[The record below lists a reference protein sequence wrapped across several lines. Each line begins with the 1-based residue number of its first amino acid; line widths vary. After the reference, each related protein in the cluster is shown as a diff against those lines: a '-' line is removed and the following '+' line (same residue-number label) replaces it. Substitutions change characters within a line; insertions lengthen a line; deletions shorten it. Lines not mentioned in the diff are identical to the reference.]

1 MRHQN
6 TLLVTGAF
14 GFLGSC
20 LGPILMERI
29 DEGQILAVGRTPS
42 NAHWIGSSK
51 VQFIVGDL
59 NDPKL
64 WAALPKTITHV
75 FHLAAVIPRAEE
87 ERKRASIAK
96 DNLLPLLHLIEFSRA
111 WPNLQQV
118 IFSSTISVY
127 AKTGLRL
134 TEDSLKGP
142 PDFYGASKLAGEHL
156 LHCLESDGVRVV
168 HLRYSSLYGYG
179 QYQGTVLPLM
189 VHGAIQKREIV
200 VYGEGKRT
208 QDFLYVRDAALA
220 NLLAYEKQA
229 RGAFNIACG
238 ISITMQSLAQTINE
252 IFIQNEARIICLSSK
267 EDHDPGFKVDISRAK
282 QELNY
287 QPSFQIRE
295 GLLKLKEEMRA

>member
-1 MRHQN
+1 MGHKN

-14 GFLGSC
+14 GFLGSY
-20 LGPILMERI
+20 LGLILRERF
-29 DEGQILAVGRTPS
+29 DEGKILAVGRTPTD
-42 NAHWIGSSK
+42 ACWKGSSK
-51 VQFIVGDL
+51 VQCLYGDL

-64 WAALPKTITHV
+64 WVALPKTITHV
-75 FHLAAVIPRAEE
+75 FHLAAVIPRVEE

-127 AKTGLRL
+127 AKTGLPL
-134 TEDSLKGP
+134 TEDCLKGP
-142 PDFYGASKLAGEHL
+142 SDFYGASKLAGEHV

-189 VHGAIQKREIV
+189 IHGAIQKREIV

-208 QDFLYVRDAALA
+208 QDFLHVGDAALA
-220 NLLAYEKQA
+220 NLLAYGKQA
-229 RGAFNIACG
+229 RGIFNIASG
-238 ISITMQSLAQTINE
+238 ISVTMQSLAQTINE
-252 IFIQNEARIICLSSK
+252 IFIQNEARIISLSSK
-267 EDHDPGFKVDISRAK
+267 EDCDPGFKVDISKARK
-282 QELNY
+282 ELNF

-295 GLLKLKEEMRA
+295 GLLKLKEEMSA

>member
-1 MRHQN
+1 VQ
-6 TLLVTGAF
+6 
-14 GFLGSC
+14 C
-20 LGPILMERI
+20 LY
-29 DEGQILAVGRTPS
+29 
-42 NAHWIGSSK
+42 
-51 VQFIVGDL
+51 GDL

-75 FHLAAVIPRAEE
+75 FHLAAVIPRVEV

-127 AKTGLRL
+127 AKTGIPL

-142 PDFYGASKLAGEHL
+142 SDFYGASKLAGEHL
-156 LHCLESDGVRVV
+156 LHCLESDGIRVV

-208 QDFLYVRDAALA
+208 QDFLHVKDAALA
-220 NLLAYEKQA
+220 NFLAYEKEA
-229 RGAFNIACG
+229 RGVFNIASG
-238 ISITMQSLAQTINE
+238 ISITMQSLAETIND
-252 IFIQNEARIICLSSK
+252 IFIQNEAKIIRLSSK
-267 EDHDPGFKVDISRAK
+267 EDDDPGFKVDISKAK

-295 GLLKLKEEMRA
+295 GLLKLKEEMSV

>member
-1 MRHQN
+1 MDHKN
-6 TLLVTGAF
+6 ILLVTGAF

-20 LGPILMERI
+20 LGMVLRERF
-29 DEGQILAVGRTPS
+29 DEGQILAVGRSRTD
-42 NAHWIGSSK
+42 ACWKGSSK
-51 VQFIVGDL
+51 VEYLYGDL

-75 FHLAAVIPRAEE
+75 FHLAAAIPRGEE
-87 ERKRASIAK
+87 ERKRVSIAK
-96 DNLLPLLHLIEFSRA
+96 DNLLPLLHLIEFSRS

-118 IFSSTISVY
+118 IFSSTISLY
-127 AKTGLRL
+127 AKTGLPL

-142 PDFYGASKLAGEHL
+142 SDLYGASKLAGEHL
-156 LHCLESDGVRVV
+156 LNCLGSDEVRVV

-208 QDFLYVRDAALA
+208 QDFLHVRDAALA
-220 NLLAYEKQA
+220 NLLVYEKQA
-229 RGAFNIACG
+229 RGVFNIASG
-238 ISITMQSLAQTINE
+238 IPITMQSLAQTINE
-252 IFIQNEARIICLSSK
+252 IFAQNEARIINIFSK
-267 EDHDPGFKVDISRAK
+267 EDCDPGFKVDISRAK

-295 GLLKLKEEMRA
+295 GLQKLMEEMRA

>member
-179 QYQGTVLPLM
+179 QYQGTVLPVM
-189 VHGAIQKREIV
+189 VNKAIQGEEIP

-208 QDFLYVRDAALA
+208 QDFLYVEDAAVA
-220 NLLAYEKQA
+220 IVLAYEKQA
-229 RGAFNIACG
+229 RGVFNIGSG
-238 ISITMQSLAQTINE
+238 ISISMRTLAE
-252 IFIQNEARIICLSSK
+252 MVSRIFANNMVKIIFSPDEGNL
-267 EDHDPGFKVDISRAK
+267 DPGFKVDISKAK
-282 QELNY
+282 RELNY
-287 QPSFQIRE
+287 DPSFKVKD
-295 GLLKLKEEMRA
+295 GLLRLKREMRV